1 MASPLLIVPAR
12 PPLATV
18 ARSTPPSSPT
28 VVRKQMTLPN
38 FAAAPNLTMSPPP
51 PASPKTSKVPGSK
64 SPRRRALG
72 PGCSLLDWIR
82 LSRSGKDLAGTG
94 GEKRVVTEAEL
105 AKHNTIDDAW
115 TAIRGML
122 QCLHA
127 YSFFFLFYT
136 ARHQRGEFCSAMH
149 FRGVIYCK
157 VIRAGAGLFV
167 LLNWTKASCRVA

>member
-12 PPLATV
+12 PSLATV
-18 ARSTPPSSPT
+18 TRSTPPSSPT

-38 FAAAPNLTMSPPP
+38 FAAAPTLTMSPPP
-51 PASPKTSKVPGSK
+51 PSSPKTSKVPGSK

-115 TAIRGML
+115 TAIRGMQ
-122 QCLHA
+122 QCLQA
-127 YSFFFLFYT
+127 YSFFFLLPHVINAENFAVPCTWRRDT
-136 ARHQRGEFCSAMH
+136 A
-149 FRGVIYCK
+149 K
-157 VIRAGAGLFV
+157 
-167 LLNWTKASCRVA
+167 